1 MRPVPGVAQ
10 ACRIVP
16 VPGRGD
22 VILEGP
28 ADFLEGVRLAPLDD
42 DEPGRAGRSWL
53 SGDDEAAGATLD
65 WVRVLVQSRYGA
77 HHPSA
82 PQPPT

>member
-16 VPGRGD
+16 VPGNGD
-22 VILEGP
+22 LILEGP
-28 ADFLEGVRLAPLDD
+28 ADFLDGIRLAPLDD
-42 DEPGRAGRSWL
+42 GPGRSGCSWL
-53 SGDDEAAGATLD
+53 AGDDAAAGATLD

-82 PQPPT
+82 PRPPT